1 MEGPAAFTK
10 DSLNLSKRALNN
22 WPSKFGERFTTVN
35 WKPGII
41 SKAVA
46 KIQKE

>member
-1 MEGPAAFTK
+1 MEGPAASTK

-22 WPSKFGERFTTVN
+22 WPGKFGERFTTVN
-35 WKPGII
+35 WKPDII

-46 KIQKE
+46 KIQME